1 MATSEE
7 RMQILEMVASG
18 KITAEEGSRL
28 LRALEKG
35 SQPAETRSAQPR
47 MLKIRITDLATGKDR
62 VNVSIPMSLVNVG
75 MKMGARFAPE
85 IEGVNLD
92 EVMVAIRHGAH
103 GRIVDVTDEEEGER
117 VEIFVE

>member
-7 RMQILEMVASG
+7 RMQILEMIASG

-35 SQPAETRSAQPR
+35 SQPAETRPTQPR
-47 MLKIRITDLATGKDR
+47 MFKIRITDLATGKDR

-92 EVMVAIRHGAH
+92 EVMIAIRHGAH

>member
-18 KITAEEGSRL
+18 KISAEEGSRL

-35 SQPAETRSAQPR
+35 SQPAEPRATQPR

-62 VNVSIPMSLVNVG
+62 VNVSIPMNLVNVG

-92 EVMVAIRHGAH
+92 EVMIAIRHGAH